1 MKYGQYFNQQRTEF
15 PAEWQ
20 MQFISY
26 DALKTFLKTRMVDA
40 NVRLAT
46 AFPRAH
52 VFPWTPASAGEPG
65 FDALLEQRLTRV
77 AKLTPEFVRMLDAE
91 VEKFNAFFVT
101 IKDKTKSRIAHALDA
116 SRRPEVAECEA
127 ALKELLLLER
137 FVFLNFTAIAKALK
151 KHDKWSGLQIREP
164 YLMRTSHLSFVV
176 STSLLRLK
184 PELLARLTALH
195 AESNEGAGTLGLS
208 VAKDD
213 DVASATAALK
223 SMAAGSDSAGPTRVP
238 TPSSED
244 LKQMVLGT
252 HGASQKLGP
261 LVGLLHE
268 TQTVMISLRG
278 PHGTDIIG
286 GVFGCLANHHCQV
299 VDFSL
304 SRLHHDVTFGV
315 LVHLHN
321 RDVDLF
327 SDLARTAQEWDGT
340 LSFDVQDAKLKA
352 SKLAGSTQYA
362 LDEAPY
368 ASRVKYMA
376 TVLNERGLSP
386 EFLSEWLNWL
396 LAKKI
401 SVEQMKRLDSH
412 HASLMCVEFRLS
424 VPDTLSPEEMKS
436 ELIAIST
443 RHHTDVALQLDNV
456 FRRQKRLVVFDMD
469 STLIQQEVIDEIA
482 RATGIEEQVAAITE
496 SAMQGEIDFQ
506 ESLARRVA
514 LLEGTP
520 VEALEAVKRS
530 LLFTDGAHYLCRALK
545 NAGFK
550 LAVIS
555 GGFLPLARYVKTEL
569 GLDYA
574 FANQLKVTADGKRLT
589 GETVGP
595 VVDATRKAELLEV
608 IAQAEGIA
616 IDQVVAVGDGA
627 NDLLMLAKAS
637 LGIAF
642 NAKPRVQQQAGARIN
657 QKSLATILYLMG
669 YSESDAIELQI

>member
-1 MKYGQYFNQQRTEF
+1 MKYGSYLNQQKAEF

-20 MQFISY
+20 ASFVDY
-26 DALKTFLKTRMVDA
+26 DVLKSFLKERMVDV
-40 NVRLAT
+40 NVHLSSS
-46 AFPRAH
+46 FPRSH
-52 VFPWTPASAGEPG
+52 VFQWSPACSTEPT
-65 FDALLEQRLTRV
+65 FDALLQTRLEAVT
-77 AKLTPEFVRMLDAE
+77 KLTPEFIRLLDAE
-91 VEKFNAFFVT
+91 VAKFNTFFVA
-101 IKDKTKSRIAHALDA
+101 IKDETKSRIYSVLDPA
-116 SRRPEVAECEA
+116 SKPKIAACED
-127 ALKELLLLER
+127 ALKDLLLLER

-164 YLMRTSHLSFVV
+164 YLMRTSQLSFVV

-184 PELLARLTALH
+184 PELMSRLTSLLSEQDA
-195 AESNEGAGTLGLS
+195 GLS
-208 VAKDD
+208 SAVLSSPSSDSIAN
-213 DVASATAALK
+213 ATAALK
-223 SMAAGSDSAGPTRVP
+223 EAAISGDSAATTR
-238 TPSSED
+238 
-244 LKQMVLGT
+244 
-252 HGASQKLGP
+252 
-261 LVGLLHE
+261 
-268 TQTVMISLRG
+268 TVMISLRG

-286 GVFGCLANHHCQV
+286 GVLKCLSTHNCQI

-321 RDVDLF
+321 GDVDLF
-327 SDLARTAQEWDGT
+327 SDLAETAQKWDGSLT
-340 LSFDVQDAKLKA
+340 FDVQNARLKA
-352 SKLAGSTQYA
+352 SMLAESTQYG

-368 ASRVKYMA
+368 AQRVKYIA

-396 LAKKI
+396 LKKKI
-401 SVEQMKRLDSH
+401 SVEQMRRLDSH
-412 HASLMCVEFRLS
+412 TSLMCVEFRLS
-424 VPDTLSPEEMKS
+424 IPESLSLDEMKT

-443 RHHTDVALQLDNV
+443 GHQADVALQPDNV

-482 RATGIEEQVAAITE
+482 RATGIEDQVSAITE
-496 SAMQGEIDFQ
+496 SAMRGEIDFK
-506 ESLARRVA
+506 ESLSRRVA
-514 LLEGTP
+514 LLKGTP
-520 VEALEAVKRS
+520 VAALEDVKRG
-530 LLFTDGAHYLCRALK
+530 LVFTEGAHYLCRALK

-555 GGFLPLARYVKTEL
+555 GGFLPLAKYVKNEL

-574 FANQLKVTADGKRLT
+574 FANQLQVTPDGASLT
-589 GETVGP
+589 GVTVGP

-627 NDLLMLAKAS
+627 NDLLMLGKAS

-642 NAKPRVQQQAGARIN
+642 NAKPRVQEQARARIN
-657 QKSLATILYLMG
+657 QKSLANILYLMG
-669 YSESDAIELQI
+669 YSESEAAELQLLG